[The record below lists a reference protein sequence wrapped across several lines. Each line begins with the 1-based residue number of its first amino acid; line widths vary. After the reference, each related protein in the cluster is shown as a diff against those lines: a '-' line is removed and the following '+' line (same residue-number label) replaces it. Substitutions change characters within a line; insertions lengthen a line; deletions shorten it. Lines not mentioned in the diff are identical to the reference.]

1 MTAKEINGKTALC
14 LIIGDPVTHSLTP
27 RMHNAGYAAV
37 KLDSEPN
44 SQLNYCMAAATVR
57 QADLA
62 QAIAGVRALSIRGL
76 AVTMPHKVA
85 ICSLLD
91 ALDPVAEAI
100 GAVNTVVNHGGKL
113 TGYNTDWLGIVR
125 PIERRVALVGKR
137 VAILGAGGAAQAA
150 VYGCTKSGALVTV
163 FNRTLSKAR
172 ETAAPFNAAWGELCE
187 STEVEQFD
195 IIINTTPIGMG
206 NLAGQTPIAGH
217 KLKRQQII
225 YETIYSPRETNLV
238 IEAQKL
244 GCEVIT
250 GLEMF
255 LEQGAAQFE
264 LHTTQ
269 VAPRDEMKK
278 VLQ

>member
-1 MTAKEINGKTALC
+1 MNTTKVNGETALC

-37 KLDSEPN
+37 QLSSDAS
-44 SQLNYCMAAATVR
+44 SQLNYCMTAATVR

-85 ICSLLD
+85 ICSMLD
-91 ALDPVAEAI
+91 VLDPVAKTI
-100 GAVNTVVNHGGKL
+100 GAVNTVVNDGGRL

-125 PIERRVALVGKR
+125 PLERRVSLLGKR

-150 VYGCTKSGALVTV
+150 TYGCVQSGALVTIL
-163 FNRTLSKAR
+163 NRTPAKAR
-172 ETAAPFNAAWGELCE
+172 EAAAPFKAAWGELCE
-187 STEVEQFD
+187 STEVDPFD
-195 IIINTTPIGMG
+195 IIVNTTPIGMG
-206 NLAGQTPIAGH
+206 KLVGQTPIAAH
-217 KLKRQQII
+217 KLKCHQII
-225 YETIYSPRETNLV
+225 FETIYSPRETNLV
-238 IEAQKL
+238 VEARKL

-250 GLEMF
+250 GIEMF

-264 LHTTQ
+264 LHTKH